1 MNRSGETLQGLVASV
16 RHVTQFVGEIATA
29 SQEQS
34 TGVEQVT
41 AAVTQMDRV
50 TCNNSAEATKLTST
64 AQSLASQAEQLQEM
78 VACFR
83 LTSDAAKDEG
93 FPGDERHGGQP
104 SHSVKKMDLAESF

>member
-1 MNRSGETLQGLVASV
+1 VNRSGETLQGLVASV
-16 RHVTQFVGEIATA
+16 RHVRQFVSDIAAA

-50 TCNNSAEATKLTST
+50 TRSNAAEATKLTST
-64 AQSLASQAEQLQEM
+64 AQSLASQAAQLHEM

-83 LTSDAAKDEG
+83 LTDDPARDKG
-93 FPGDERHGGQP
+93 FPGYERGGGRPTQP
-104 SHSVKKMDLAESF
+104 REEMALVEST